1 MFSPTFVAL
10 CGRHLFRFARS
21 CHDYVLALYI
31 SLYATRMYVRL
42 MINFL
47 CDAGSFLLF
56 TASEVMRIVLV
67 DRMDLYTIESNGTI
81 PESVLASIPLKMV
94 RWSLSPLIY
103 IQK

>member
-1 MFSPTFVAL
+1 MF
-10 CGRHLFRFARS
+10 
-21 CHDYVLALYI
+21 
-31 SLYATRMYVRL
+31 
-42 MINFL
+42 NFL

-56 TASEVMRIVLV
+56 TASEVMRIVFV